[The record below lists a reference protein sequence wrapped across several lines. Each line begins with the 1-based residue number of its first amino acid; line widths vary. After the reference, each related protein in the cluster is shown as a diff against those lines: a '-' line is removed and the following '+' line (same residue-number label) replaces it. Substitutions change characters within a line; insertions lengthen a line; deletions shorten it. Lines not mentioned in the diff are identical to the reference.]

1 MVDQVRGRGLL
12 IGLKMADPGLVGE
25 MVLSLLDRDV
35 LANHSLNAASVLRL
49 TPPAILT
56 PEELRQCVTAVAESL
71 AEVRAKS

>member
-1 MVDQVRGRGLL
+1 M
-12 IGLKMADPGLVGE
+12 
-25 MVLSLLDRDV
+25 